1 MIRRPPRSTLFPYT
15 TLFRSVRNAGSE
27 ALRHPELVRA
37 DVRDHEIVRL
47 EDGLEIPN
55 DALGKERKPVVEAPR
70 VVRRS
75 ARRGALRADRD
86 ERRQELEGLTH
97 VGHDLDRGLV
107 TRIDLGRREVD
118 VDDLELARRIPLS
131 GTVF

>member
-1 MIRRPPRSTLFPYT
+1 
-15 TLFRSVRNAGSE
+15 NAGSE
-27 ALRHPELVRA
+27 ALRNAELGRA

-55 DALGKERKPVVEAPR
+55 DALGKEGKPVVETPR

-97 VGHDLDRGLV
+97 AGHDLDRGLV
-107 TRIDLGRREVD
+107 ARIDLGRREVD
-118 VDDLELARRIPLS
+118 GADLELARRLPL
-131 GTVF
+131 GRTGC